1 MRLKNLNFCQFQ
13 RDAEHLV
20 LNRSTPGAKSY
31 PDTFLRAYPEF
42 LKYFEAIRGQGEI
55 QRHHLV
61 IASHFVYGWMPTFV
75 YLDLSREAEV
85 LQCLNKA
92 LQGRRL
98 KSGELQI
105 LKRSVSNSLSG
116 VSKLLHFINP
126 QEYAFW
132 DRRILRHLSGQR
144 GQLGVDKPELYL
156 EYLAGLKGIIAQ
168 AEYPPLHDRIE
179 AHYHTAFYPMRAVE
193 IVMYETA
200 RRQAWAPQYQSSLL

>member
-13 RDAEHLV
+13 RDAEDLLARGTGV
-20 LNRSTPGAKSY
+20 QAKPY
-31 PDTFLRAYPEF
+31 PDSFLRAYPEF
-42 LKYFEAIRGQGEI
+42 LRYFEVIKKQGDI

-75 YLDLSREAEV
+75 YLDLSRETDL

-98 KSGELQI
+98 RREELLL
-105 LKRSVSNSLSG
+105 LKRSVSNSMSG

-126 QEYAFW
+126 DEYAFW
-132 DRRILRHLSGQR
+132 DRRIFRHLSGQR

-156 EYLAGLKGIIAQ
+156 EYLAGLKGIIAH
-168 AEYPPLHDRIE
+168 AEYPSLHDGIE
-179 AHYHTAFYPMRAVE
+179 AYYNSTFYPMRAVE

-200 RRQAWAPQYQSSLL
+200 RQQAWAPQYQSSLM